1 MKKSQP
7 KEYGNRYPKVA
18 ILAEMVGFAVCC
30 GFALHTAWPRLVRSA
45 LLPENSVPHC
55 FLYGKTLS
63 GSKPT
68 CLTHQKNNHPNGWL
82 FFWRRWGDSNPRAG
96 SSPTIRFRVLWING
110 CLAIFEGSFGILRI
124 RRKCLMLKAF

>member
-7 KEYGNRYPKVA
+7 KEYGNRYLKVA

-55 FLYGKTLS
+55 FLNGKTLS
-63 GSKPT
+63 GSSPSVSIKTKPDT
-68 CLTHQKNNHPNGWL
+68 RLSIGFYWCTI
-82 FFWRRWGDSNPRAG
+82 RDSNPG
-96 SSPTIRFRVLWING
+96 PTD
-110 CLAIFEGSFGILRI
+110 
-124 RRKCLMLKAF
+124 